1 VSPSAPDFGA
11 ATMTSSP
18 LVLEHV
24 TKRFGG
30 LVAVESVTVAVE
42 PGKITGLIGPNGA
55 GKTTIFNVVSGHL
68 APTTGRIVALGHD
81 ITGWSP
87 HAICRLGLC
96 VTHQIVRPF
105 PDLSVLE
112 NVMVGAAFGG
122 GARIAAHDSRR
133 EAMAVLDFAGL
144 AARAEQPASAL
155 TLAHRKRLEIARA
168 LATRPSVLLLDEV
181 LAGLTPSEVAQAV
194 TLVREICAR
203 GITIVMIEHVMHAVM
218 NLSHRVLVL
227 NYGRL
232 IADGT
237 PAEVTG
243 NREVIEAYLGTGLD
257 DMVPGESA
265 GRRSAG
271 SEETRHD

>member
-1 VSPSAPDFGA
+1 VNSSARGGPA
-11 ATMTSSP
+11 P
-18 LVLEHV
+18 LVLAHV

-30 LVAVESVTVAVE
+30 LVAVEDVTVAIE

-55 GKTTIFNVVSGHL
+55 GKTTIFSVICGRL
-68 APTTGRIVALGHD
+68 APTTGRVTALGHD

-87 HAICRLGLC
+87 HAVCRLGLC

-105 PDLSVLE
+105 LDLSVLE

-122 GARIAAHDSRR
+122 GARIAAREAQR
-133 EAMAVLDFAGL
+133 EAMMLLEFAGL

-155 TLAHRKRLEIARA
+155 TLAQRKRLEIARA

-243 NREVIEAYLGTGLD
+243 NREVIEAYLG
-257 DMVPGESA
+257 A
-265 GRRSAG
+265 GA
-271 SEETRHD
+271 EETQHD